1 MCRLAAYLGPEI
13 TLSRFLLEPEHSLVK
28 QSWAPKEMNEGTLNA
43 DGYGVAWLVNGIVPC
58 TYKNVLPIWS
68 DTNLDG
74 LGRSLSSRLWLA
86 NVRSATPGQGVSEA
100 NTQPFIK
107 DGLIFTHNG
116 CLKPFDKNIKSGLLD
131 ILSND
136 IRAEINGNS
145 DSLYLFALLQ
155 QNLLT
160 QKSLPDAIINMM
172 DSLKSVCA
180 DKVIALLNLVISNG
194 DIIYACRHAIN
205 GDCPSLYYSLSNN
218 NVRIASEP
226 LTPNDKWTT
235 FPENSLISFNNSSV
249 INQFD
254 L

>member
-1 MCRLAAYLGPEI
+1 MCRLAAYLGKEI
-13 TLSRFLLEPEHSLVK
+13 TLYQFLQEPEHSLVK
-28 QSWAPKEMNEGTLNA
+28 QSWAPKEMQEGTLNA
-43 DGYGVAWLVNGIVPC
+43 DGYGIAWLAINNTPC

-74 LGRSLSSRLWLA
+74 LGRSISSQLWLA
-86 NVRSATPGQGVSEA
+86 NVRSATPGQGISEA

-116 CLKPFDKNIKSGLLD
+116 FLKPFDKNTKASLLD

-155 QNLLT
+155 QHLLT
-160 QKSLPDAIINMM
+160 QKSLTDAIVSMM
-172 DSLKSVCA
+172 HDLKSVC
-180 DKVIALLNLVISNG
+180 KNNVTALLNLVISDG
-194 DIIYACRHAIN
+194 ETLYACRHALN
-205 GDCPSLYYSLSNN
+205 GNCPSLYYSIGDDNI
-218 NVRIASEP
+218 RIASEP
-226 LTPNDKWTT
+226 LTPNDEWIT
-235 FPENSLISFNNSSV
+235 FPEHSLISFNNSSI

>member
-13 TLSRFLLEPEHSLVK
+13 TLSQFLLEPEHSLVK
-28 QSWAPKEMNEGTLNA
+28 QSWAPKEMNDGTLNA
-43 DGYGVAWLVNGIVPC
+43 DGYGLAWLANGNVPC
-58 TYKNVLPIWS
+58 TYKNVLPVWS

-74 LGRSLSSRLWLA
+74 LGLSLSSRLWIA
-86 NVRSATPGQGVSEA
+86 NVRSATPGQGISEA

-107 DGLIFTHNG
+107 DNLIFTHNG
-116 CLKPFDKNIKSGLLD
+116 CFKPFDKNIKTDLLD
-131 ILSND
+131 ILSNE

-160 QKSLPDAIINMM
+160 QKLLPDAIKNMM
-172 DSLKSVCA
+172 DSLKSVCG
-180 DKVIALLNLVISNG
+180 DKVTALLNLVISDG
-194 DIIYACRHAIN
+194 EFLYACRYALN
-205 GDCPSLYYSLSNN
+205 ENCPSLYYSLNDN

-226 LTPNDKWTT
+226 LTANDDWIT
-235 FPENSLISFNNSSV
+235 FPGHSLIIFNNSSV